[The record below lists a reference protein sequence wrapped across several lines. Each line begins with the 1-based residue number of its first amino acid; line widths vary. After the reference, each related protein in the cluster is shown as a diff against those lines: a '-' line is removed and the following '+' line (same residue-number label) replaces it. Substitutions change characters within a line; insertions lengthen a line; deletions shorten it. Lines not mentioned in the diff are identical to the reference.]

1 MKPNSKTRIGFFA
14 QLEPQPNE
22 APAVLL
28 CEAENGGIFLACF
41 RKFDDSKPAVVA
53 ELTAKQRRILGS
65 ILLNGSNDKAP
76 KEAEL

>member
-1 MKPNSKTRIGFFA
+1 MKPNTKTRIGFFA
-14 QLEPQPNE
+14 QLEPQPNQ

-28 CEAENGGIFLACF
+28 CEAENGGIFVACF

-76 KEAEL
+76 KEAER

>member
-1 MKPNSKTRIGFFA
+1 MKTKTKTRIGFFA
-14 QLEPQPNE
+14 QLEPSPNQE
-22 APAVLL
+22 PAILL

-65 ILLNGSNDKAP
+65 ILLNGSKEDDKA
-76 KEAEL
+76 KS

>member
-14 QLEPQPNE
+14 QLEPQPNQE
-22 APAVLL
+22 PAILL

-41 RKFDDSKPAVVA
+41 RKFEDSKPAVVA

-65 ILLNGSNDKAP
+65 ILLNGSKDEAP
-76 KEAEL
+76 KEAE